1 MHRFV
6 NLNRDGGNK
15 MVSLTFQNL
24 KPEKKET
31 IIEAALE
38 EFSMYAFSEASITS
52 IVKKAGIS
60 RGSFYQYF
68 GNKEN
73 LYRYLVQYLYL
84 KHRGDLLQIL
94 IDNSGRLY
102 EALVEFYDSYI
113 DEIVHS
119 KYFAFYKNTF
129 LYVNH
134 HLIGI
139 DGIFSLNNP
148 SSDREE
154 QQVQFTKLINMDD
167 LKTDSKKEALEY
179 IYFIVNTIH
188 HMIIDGFINELE
200 LEQIKKRSFRAVD
213 WMYHGIENDL

>member
-1 MHRFV
+1 
-6 NLNRDGGNK
+6 
-15 MVSLTFQNL
+15 MVSLTFRNL

-31 IIEAALE
+31 IIDAALE
-38 EFSMYAFSEASITS
+38 EFSTYPFNEASITS

-84 KHRGDLLQIL
+84 KHRQDLLQIL
-94 IDNSGRLY
+94 VNNSGHLY
-102 EALVEFYDSYI
+102 NALIEFYDSYI
-113 DEIVHS
+113 DEIVNS

-134 HLIGI
+134 HLIGM

-148 SSDREE
+148 SADRDE
-154 QQVQFTKLINMDD
+154 QQRQFTNLINMDN
-167 LKTDSKKEALEY
+167 LKTESKKEVLEY

-188 HMIIDGFINELE
+188 HMIIDGFVNELE
-200 LEQIKKRSFRAVD
+200 MEQIKKRSFRAVD
-213 WMYHGIENDL
+213 WLYHGIEKDV